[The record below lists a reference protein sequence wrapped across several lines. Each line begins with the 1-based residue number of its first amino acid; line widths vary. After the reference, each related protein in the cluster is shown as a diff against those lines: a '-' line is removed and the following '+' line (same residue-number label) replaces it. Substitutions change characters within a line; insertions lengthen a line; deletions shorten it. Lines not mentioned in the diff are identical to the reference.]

1 MIHWPLFRHLPCTFR
16 NFIQE
21 LGYSSGPGYHFWELG
36 TLVGHNLQEPGPNHQ
51 EPEYSLQEH
60 DMTFRIQ
67 DIIFRNQNITFKNR
81 I

>member
-21 LGYSSGPGYHFWELG
+21 LGYFWGLGY
-36 TLVGHNLQEPGPNHQ
+36 NLQEPGYNLQ

-60 DMTFRIQ
+60 DITFRIQ